1 VNLAEAAAQADE
13 LAENGSAQELATLR
27 SEWDDELEAAARS
40 ADFRERALAFR
51 AVGMFRWRAKEE
63 LLRRGLDDGSPAAR
77 GSALLS
83 LELLSR
89 DHPSTVNSVRPLLHK
104 MLEKPKDRRR
114 PRAEAGCR
122 NPMGRSMSNVLRSST
137 YRHYPRCRRTSFNVL
152 QRFSDVESQFP
163 ILTNVRH
170 CCRCAAAYLTYD
182 CHFLFLLALLCTFAS
197 SGMRMASVLLTR
209 FFVRVK
215 AELFSLVQFSFL
227 FVGVLCGVLF
237 VA

>member
-1 VNLAEAAAQADE
+1 MNLAEAAAQADE

-27 SEWDDELEAAARS
+27 SEWDDELEASARS

-104 MLEKPKDRRR
+104 
-114 PRAEAGCR
+114 
-122 NPMGRSMSNVLRSST
+122 
-137 YRHYPRCRRTSFNVL
+137 
-152 QRFSDVESQFP
+152 
-163 ILTNVRH
+163 
-170 CCRCAAAYLTYD
+170 
-182 CHFLFLLALLCTFAS
+182 LLADEDENPAVRRLAVLVLKNGSAQRDTV
-197 SGMRMASVLLTR
+197 VLLEGLAVDER
-209 FFVRVK
+209 ADGELRK
-215 AELFSLVQFSFL
+215 AAGYGRPGTEAEGSGQALDR
-227 FVGVLCGVLF
+227 
-237 VA
+237 